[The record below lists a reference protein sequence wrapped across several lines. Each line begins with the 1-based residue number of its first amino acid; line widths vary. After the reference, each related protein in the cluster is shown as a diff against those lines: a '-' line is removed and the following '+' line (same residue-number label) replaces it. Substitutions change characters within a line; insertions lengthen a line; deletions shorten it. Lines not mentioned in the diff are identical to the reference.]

1 MTIQRSDAFNAFLD
15 TLVRIYESGT
25 TTVRAVCSVRM
36 FETLFFQHTK
46 EKMERHTRQIIR
58 DEMKRRG
65 YKIVIGLDIGI
76 TKLPVVEV
84 PVKQWPLLIRTLV
97 ERVKAKAD
105 SAPTKRMRFTLT
117 QFKDFATIWPT
128 APAFQETVKGE
139 LRKVGIVALFHTNHV
154 IVLRD
159 DACSP

>member
-1 MTIQRSDAFNAFLD
+1 MTIQRSDSFNAFLD
-15 TLVRIYESGT
+15 TLIRIYESGT

-65 YKIVIGLDIGI
+65 YKVTIGLDIGI

-84 PVKQWPLLIRTLV
+84 PKVQWPMLIKTLV
-97 ERVKAKAD
+97 IRVQERMHK
-105 SAPTKRMRFTLT
+105 SPTRRMRFTVK
-117 QFKDFATIWPT
+117 QFRDFSTIWPT
-128 APAFQETVKGE
+128 APAFQQSVKE
-139 LRKVGIVALFHTNHV
+139 ALHKVDIVVHFHTNHV
-154 IVLRD
+154 IVLRND
-159 DACSP
+159 QCSL

>member
-1 MTIQRSDAFNAFLD
+1 MTLQRSDAFNAFLD
-15 TLVRIYESGT
+15 TLIKIYESDDSKS
-25 TTVRAVCSVRM
+25 RAVCSVRM

-46 EKMERHTRQIIR
+46 EQMQRHTRQIIR

-65 YKIVIGLDIGI
+65 YKIVIGLDVGI

-97 ERVKAKAD
+97 DRVKEKAD
-105 SAPTKRMRFTLT
+105 NAPTKRMRFTLA

-128 APAFQETVKGE
+128 APAFQEAVKEE
-139 LRKVGIVALFHTNHV
+139 LRKVQIYVHFHSNHV

-159 DACSP
+159 DACFL